1 MEVTIGSAID
11 LTTNAFPVAETG
23 DISREFFVYKV
34 TFTSPAQSASAAAA
48 ILQQALFPDD
58 KAASD
63 NPMFFDGFLYLFSP
77 TELRTSSDSIKLEL
91 HKTVSLQNDFSFIL
105 NAVLSKSLT
114 CLGYSCLSDGW
125 FLNDERDEVGSVEI
139 LHALSPNISR
149 TLLIWSPSSI
159 TKRKGTLYEFLS
171 PGISSNSARSG
182 IERAVKSLRFAV
194 ANSPGQKIGRVI
206 AIHWTPTKEKE
217 AKVTKP
223 MKSGEPLVEFDDG
236 SVIPSSCLVQI
247 GLSTAEKQD
256 KAIAEKSH
264 ETASAVKSRI
274 EKLMS
279 ALKVNEEAKKACEFF
294 GLSFGEALE
303 TQGRVLEAPMLTVRE
318 KTMRTIIEIPALKSC
333 EFCYDVSDRVV
344 VVPPRL
350 NKQVLFLVEECFES
364 KFKNGFISRFL
375 ETAAQMGVS
384 LMTPNEAYPRNTHG
398 FIDELKQTIKDS
410 GLPSYV
416 VVVVRDVNRPEFAT
430 LRKFM
435 AVDLGIPAHFVVGD
449 TLVETNTIT
458 DMVRGL
464 VIRTG
469 GIPYYVSLPLRSTIV
484 LGISTLDNKNFSV
497 AASIDNTLAR
507 YRYDILEL
515 NNLQAF
521 LKQTIIE
528 FTKMTSTKPTRL
540 LLYALE
546 SEHTNEL
553 KKKVLEAT
561 QRTDLKV
568 TMCLV
573 QPDSPF
579 QVFVRDS
586 DTYESAPIGTLVYQ
600 DTSGG
605 QPTFLIKTTTEP
617 AQYTLIDGE
626 FDLIRLA
633 QITFGLCFN
642 FTKTPRAE
650 RIPAPLMVANANLDY
665 CRTWLQGAPPAP
677 ALRESLLHFI

>member
-1 MEVTIGSAID
+1 MEVTTGSAID
-11 LTTNAFPVAETG
+11 FTTNAFPVAETG
-23 DISREFFVYKV
+23 DPSREFLVYKV
-34 TFTSPAQSASAAAA
+34 TFTSPAQSAREAAA

-58 KAASD
+58 KAVTD
-63 NPMFFDGFLYLFSP
+63 NSLFFDGFLYVFSP
-77 TELRTSSDSIKLEL
+77 TELRTSSGSIKLEL
-91 HKTVSLQNDFSFIL
+91 HKTVSLQNDFPFIL

-114 CLGYSCLSDGW
+114 CLGYSYLTDGW

-139 LHALSPNISR
+139 LHALCPNISQK
-149 TLLIWSPSSI
+149 LLIWSPTLI
-159 TKRKGTLYEFLS
+159 TRRKGTLYEFLS
-171 PGISSNSARSG
+171 PGLSNNSARSG

-194 ANSPGQKIGRVI
+194 ANSPGQRLRRVI
-206 AIHWTPTKEKE
+206 AVHWTPTKDKE

-223 MKSGEPLVEFDDG
+223 MKSGEPLVELEDG
-236 SVIPSSCLVQI
+236 SVVPSSCLVQI

-264 ETASAVKSRI
+264 ETACAVKSRI
-274 EKLMS
+274 QKLMT
-279 ALKVNEEAKKACEFF
+279 ALKVDEEAKKACEFF

-303 TQGRVLEAPMLTVRE
+303 TQGKVLEAPLLTVRE
-318 KTMRTIIEIPALKSC
+318 KSMRTIIEIPALKG

-350 NKQVLFLVEECFES
+350 NKQILFLVEECFES
-364 KFKNGFISRFL
+364 RFKNGFISRFL
-375 ETAAQMGVS
+375 ETASQMGVS

-416 VVVVRDVNRPEFAT
+416 VVVVRDVTRPEFAT

-449 TLVETNTIT
+449 TLAQTNTIIE
-458 DMVRGL
+458 MVRGL

-469 GIPYYVSLPLRSTIV
+469 GIPYYFSLPLRSTIA
-484 LGISTLDNKNFSV
+484 LGIATVDNKKFSV

-507 YRYDILEL
+507 YRYNILEL

-521 LKQTIIE
+521 IKQTIIE

-540 LLYALE
+540 LLYTFE
-546 SEHTNEL
+546 NEHTNEL
-553 KKKVLEAT
+553 KSKVLEAT
-561 QRTDLKV
+561 QRIDLKV
-568 TMCLV
+568 TLCLV

-600 DTSGG
+600 DTSGD
-605 QPTFLIKTTTEP
+605 QPRFLIKTTT
-617 AQYTLIDGE
+617 ATTQYTLINGE
-626 FDLIRLA
+626 FDISRLA

-665 CRTWLQGAPPAP
+665 CRTWLHGAPPAP